1 MCLQFSVLYH
11 AQSNN
16 VEFAAWM
23 ASNVEF
29 AAWMANNVEFAL
41 WMGNMAKLQVWSR
54 LRAFCSNKYPANFQI
69 LIPNMTTSL

>member
-1 MCLQFSVLYH
+1 MDGKYGLYY

-16 VEFAAWM
+16 VEFT
-23 ASNVEF
+23 
-29 AAWMANNVEFAL
+29 L

-54 LRAFCSNKYPANFQI
+54 LRAFCSNKYSANFQI